1 MPLYE
6 YVCTETG
13 EVIEHVCKFED
24 RPKELI
30 SSAGRRAVRQEV
42 HLVALTP
49 NRWGDTNMYFN
60 RGLGAWVNGQKDVDR
75 ICKERGIIPESDL
88 PQHYVTDNFEKWQKR
103 EAHMDKRADELDD
116 LANKHLGGEDYNP
129 DNPHHQQAFTRVYEE
144 WMPAKPTLNGAYDA
158 EID

>member
-6 YVCTETG
+6 YITDTG

-24 RPKELI
+24 RPEELV
-30 SSAGRRAVRQEV
+30 SSTGRRAVRKEV

-75 ICKERGIIPESDL
+75 ICKEKGLVPESDL
-88 PQHYVTDNFEKWQKR
+88 PQHYFADSMEKWQKR
-103 EAHMDKRADELDD
+103 EAHLDKRADELDG
-116 LANKHLGGEDYNP
+116 LATQHLGGEEYNP
-129 DNPHHQQAFTRVYEE
+129 DNPHHHKAFTRVYEE

-158 EID
+158 EIQ